1 MTAPHNLNTERGSDT
16 TLDTA
21 TIDAEKQNR
30 ISDTASSLED
40 HPNDV
45 TVTNGDVEKGVAKP
59 NAEAGPAAAAPPNFM
74 DMALCSRRLL
84 CLVRLIWYDFTSS
97 VLNDIKTDRM
107 KAGSTVLVFSRTTI
121 KLTSCQTTHQAL
133 LHGSHHWKLVLCS

>member
-59 NAEAGPAAAAPPNFM
+59 NAEAGPAAAAAPPNFM
-74 DMALCSRRLL
+74 DPAPFPDGGLQAWLCVLGAFCALFVSFGMILRPLCSLTYNL
-84 CLVRLIWYDFTSS
+84 
-97 VLNDIKTDRM
+97 TD
-107 KAGSTVLVFSRTTI
+107 
-121 KLTSCQTTHQAL
+121 
-133 LHGSHHWKLVLCS
+133 